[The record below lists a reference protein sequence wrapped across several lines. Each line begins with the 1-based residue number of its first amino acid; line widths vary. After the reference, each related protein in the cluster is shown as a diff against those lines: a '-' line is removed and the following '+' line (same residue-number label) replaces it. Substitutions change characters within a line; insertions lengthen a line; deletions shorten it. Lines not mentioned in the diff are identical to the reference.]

1 VRVLDAVAVVLIALL
16 LGAGAAP
23 GVAADVS
30 CPSAAEPEP
39 RVVHIPVDLREARR
53 SQAAFEQGQ
62 QPWRA
67 DPRFMAYVEIGTPL
81 ERDVQ
86 FEDMRVERETET
98 EAVVFGKGTRCW
110 YRVSLRRPLGAR
122 SVWTPVEIEYGRAG
136 SER

>member
-1 VRVLDAVAVVLIALL
+1 MSAVDIVVIL
-16 LGAGAAP
+16 AAFFLAATAPP
-23 GVAADVS
+23 GLAADIS
-30 CPSAAEPEP
+30 CPLAAEPEP
-39 RVVHIPVDLREARR
+39 RVVHIPVDLREVRR

-62 QPWRA
+62 QPWRV
-67 DPRFMAYVEIGTPL
+67 DPRVMAYVEIGTPL

-86 FEDMRVERETET
+86 FEDVRVERETET